1 MKFISILLLICISH
15 CSLAQDNLNTK
26 QMVGFGCYFSGQ
38 QTKPVIKVAKLIEDK
53 KYKDI
58 SSLLNSKNE
67 GERYLAVITL
77 QRLADTG
84 KYQLSQTEKELIEKA
99 KLSDDLVSVCSGCTY
114 FDKVPMKTM
123 LSEKDLIGSSYWLDR
138 VLKTD

>member
-1 MKFISILLLICISH
+1 
-15 CSLAQDNLNTK
+15 
-26 QMVGFGCYFSGQ
+26 MVGFGCYFSGQ